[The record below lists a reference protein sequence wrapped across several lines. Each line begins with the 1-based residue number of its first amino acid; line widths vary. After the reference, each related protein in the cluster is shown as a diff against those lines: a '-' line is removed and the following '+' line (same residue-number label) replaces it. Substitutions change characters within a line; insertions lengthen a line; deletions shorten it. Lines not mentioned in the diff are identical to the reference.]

1 MADGAVVSSS
11 GSPGPLPSNVDD
23 EAWGSSGLS
32 FDRFSGQGW
41 VWWWRVF
48 GGDWWLVHVLAR
60 CRSFVAWLEDTQPR
74 LGGGK
79 YGGGD
84 AAAVATPARQRCWL
98 SWWLLFGL
106 AGGWAWVLLPGLGL
120 FDLNCFYFL
129 AFSCLLF
136 SIITHLLVI
145 GV

>member
-1 MADGAVVSSS
+1 M
-11 GSPGPLPSNVDD
+11 
-23 EAWGSSGLS
+23 
-32 FDRFSGQGW
+32 
-41 VWWWRVF
+41 
-48 GGDWWLVHVLAR
+48 LAR
-60 CRSFVAWLEDTQPR
+60 GGSFVAWSKEIQPR

-84 AAAVATPARQRCWL
+84 AVPARQRCWL
-98 SWWLLFGL
+98 SCWPLLGL

-136 SIITHLLVI
+136 SIITHLLVVGFSGLCPGLRTMCALFGLVRRHNI
-145 GV
+145 LK